1 MLNEEKIALMTRLA
15 LYEQKEGKK
24 EIPMSGYYKGDYV
37 SLNVLTSAIIGTLAY
52 LIIVGSI
59 ILINAESLVNK
70 LTEIDLFALGKQ
82 ILMYY
87 GIFIAVYLL
96 IAYIFY
102 TLKFRRVR
110 VKLNQYNGDLKRL
123 YEMYKNEKPLKEDN
137 ND

>member
-1 MLNEEKIALMTRLA
+1 MAEDISKKVINIFSRHNSELPPVNNERVKFYA
-15 LYEQKEGKK
+15 GFN
-24 EIPMSGYYKGDYV
+24 YV
-37 SLNVLTSAIIGTLAY
+37 KLHKDTNGNKF
-52 LIIVGSI
+52 
-59 ILINAESLVNK
+59 NAESLVNK